1 MPNSDLINKYFTP
14 PDKVLNKIESALGK
28 VDLNKKD
35 IKGFRRGKEILKN
48 KRISYAQM
56 KKIKNFFDNYSGDGF
71 DDEFKLT
78 GGKSMRKWVNDELE
92 AKRGDIHDYKQ
103 TKMDA
108 GEENQFIRNHEKDHD
123 NANPT
128 GVGMVK
134 IYKGTNLRN
143 IMNNDTVY
151 ENIESIKK
159 LIGFLNN
166 K

>member
-1 MPNSDLINKYFTP
+1 MPNSDLKNKFFTP
-14 PDKVLNKIESALGK
+14 PDKILNKIESALGK
-28 VDLNKKD
+28 IDLSKKD

-48 KRISYAQM
+48 RKISYSQM
-56 KKIKNFFDNYSGDGF
+56 KRLKNFFDNYSGDGF
-71 DDEFKLT
+71 DDEFKLS
-78 GGKSMRKWVNDELE
+78 GGKSMRKWVNNELDS
-92 AKRGDIHDYKQ
+92 KRDDIHGYKQ

-134 IYKGTNLRN
+134 IHKGTNIRN

-151 ENIESIKK
+151 EETISIKK
-159 LIGFLNN
+159 LIDFLNN